1 VPTNPVTLGRATYV
15 RLGERWGPTLIFP
28 SP

>member
-1 VPTNPVTLGRATYV
+1 VTLGRATYV